1 MTLFK
6 NEFFEI
12 TEQNEKIYIRTLKKG
27 FPIKDFDNIIRTLP
41 RMKISNFNLLKNVL
55 SKESSDLIEIGHLLP
70 SIEIQVSKDR
80 MTANLYAFDQ
90 LDLMENNRENF
101 KKKVKELLEQQNI
114 TYGIKEIDFDNI
126 IVGKPYVIAEGT
138 PPIKGEDAKIKY
150 LEIPERKPVI
160 REDGRADYFDMNFI
174 FEIKKDDWLGEK
186 ILPTDGIDGTN
197 IFGETIPATR
207 GRDFPIK
214 YDRKSAYEVEEDG
227 KIVIRAK
234 ETGVVEQRH
243 DLLIVNRHLPI
254 NGNIGVETG
263 NIKFDG
269 SVTVRGTVQPG
280 FSIVA
285 GGDISIEGAEGVT
298 DAKLI
303 KSIDGDVYIRGGIF
317 GLGRT
322 KVEAGGNIFVK
333 HVNEAN
339 LVAKKDIVIG
349 VYAIGSNLRANSI
362 LVDERKGKIIGG
374 TAIAKDTI
382 VSAISGNRLERR
394 TELIINTINRQE
406 AYELV
411 QQKAATLKEI
421 QEEIIKLTSQ
431 VDRLS
436 EFVDRLNEE
445 QLEIYKKTKVLLESK
460 IKEAEILD
468 VEIKDILNEMK
479 NAGKQEIHITKEAHP
494 GTFLQIGKKSKL
506 LSKLTQGRFRIEHGE
521 FNV

>member
-1 MTLFK
+1 MIIFK

-12 TEQNEKIYIRTLKKG
+12 SEQNEKVFIKMMKKG
-27 FPIKDFDNIIRTLP
+27 FPIKDFDNIIRQFP
-41 RMKISNFNLLKNVL
+41 RMKISNFALLKNVL
-55 SKESSDLIEIGHLLP
+55 LKDSSDLIEIGYLLP
-70 SIEIQVSKDR
+70 SIEIQISKDK
-80 MTANLYAFDQ
+80 MSANIFVFDQ
-90 LDLMENNRENF
+90 FELAENNRENF
-101 KKKVKELLEQQNI
+101 RMKVKELLNQHKI
-114 TYGIKEIDFDNI
+114 SYGIKEIDFNQI
-126 IVGKPYVIAEGT
+126 IIGKPYLIAEGT
-138 PPIKGEDAKIKY
+138 PPEKGKDAQIKY

-186 ILPTDGIDGTN
+186 IPPTEGTDGKN
-197 IFGETIPATR
+197 IFGEPIPAKP
-207 GRDFPIK
+207 GRDLPIK

-234 ETGVVEQRH
+234 ETGVVEQRQG
-243 DLLIVNRHLPI
+243 LLTVNRHLPI

-269 SVTVRGTVQPG
+269 SVSIKGTVQPG
-280 FSIVA
+280 FTVVA
-285 GGDISIEGAEGVT
+285 GGDISIEGVEGVT

-349 VYAIGSNLRANSI
+349 LYAMGSNLRAHSI
-362 LVDERKGKIIGG
+362 YLDERKGKIIGG

-382 VSAISGNRLERR
+382 VTAISGNRLERR
-394 TELIINTINRQE
+394 TELIIDTLNKQE
-406 AYELV
+406 GYALV
-411 QQKAATLKEI
+411 QEKAAELKEL
-421 QEEIIKLTSQ
+421 QEEIINMTAKIDQ
-431 VDRLS
+431 LS
-436 EFVDRLNEE
+436 KVKDRLNSE
-445 QLEIYKKTKVLLESK
+445 QLEMFNKTKEMLDTKMNEAEK
-460 IKEAEILD
+460 MDFEIKELLND
-468 VEIKDILNEMK
+468 LKDT
-479 NAGKQEIHITKEAHP
+479 GKQEIVVMKEAHP
-494 GTFLQIGKKSKL
+494 GTFLQIGKKSTL
-506 LSKLTQGRFRIEHGE
+506 LSKLTKGRFKLEFGE